1 MLIKAIDSCLVG
13 GLGTPR
19 SGMNSPR
26 SFLSDP
32 NFAPWQLGHVY
43 LLRDLAVQ
51 DLETSREQRKAL
63 GEIIK
68 LLKKCKSDA

>member
-1 MLIKAIDSCLVG
+1 
-13 GLGTPR
+13 
-19 SGMNSPR
+19 MNSPR

-68 LLKKCKSDA
+68 LLKKYKSDA